1 MSTGPTNQL
10 LSRIVVASLLLAL
23 ICDAGRADEV
33 TVKGTV
39 LSGTVTAVTSDGIK
53 FDTVYGEGTLT
64 IPYANIERL
73 VTEKDF
79 DTMYGEGGKSV
90 GRLVGFDEGTLL
102 VGEDPESATR
112 IAVATIVA
120 GEPEDDSELTTLEEL
135 RSRFRYWHGNFD
147 FGFALTQSITD
158 TSSLTIVFKTTRQK
172 GPSKLSFQARYL
184 FSNERQRGQ
193 SLNTLDNELYGIV
206 R

>member
-1 MSTGPTNQL
+1 M
-10 LSRIVVASLLLAL
+10 
-23 ICDAGRADEV
+23 
-33 TVKGTV
+33 
-39 LSGTVTAVTSDGIK
+39 
-53 FDTVYGEGTLT
+53 
-64 IPYANIERL
+64 
-73 VTEKDF
+73 TEKDF
-79 DTMYGEGGKSV
+79 DTMYGEDGKSV

-206 R
+206 RYEYDLTDCWFVGGAIDGEYDEIERVSFRSIPRELYAKVGDAMN

>member
-10 LSRIVVASLLLAL
+10 FSRIVVASLLLAL

-79 DTMYGEGGKSV
+79 DTMYGEDGKSV

-120 GEPEDDSELTTLEEL
+120 GNL
-135 RSRFRYWHGNFD
+135 R
-147 FGFALTQSITD
+147 
-158 TSSLTIVFKTTRQK
+158 TIR
-172 GPSKLSFQARYL
+172 
-184 FSNERQRGQ
+184 N
-193 SLNTLDNELYGIV
+193 
-206 R
+206 